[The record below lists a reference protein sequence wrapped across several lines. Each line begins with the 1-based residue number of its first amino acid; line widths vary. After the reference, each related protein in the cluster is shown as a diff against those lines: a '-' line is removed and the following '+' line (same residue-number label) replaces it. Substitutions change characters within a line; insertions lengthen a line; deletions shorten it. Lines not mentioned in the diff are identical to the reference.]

1 MRRTIVKI
9 ALSLLI
15 AAGFVWLAMRKV
27 AWEEFTQAIQAT
39 NPWVLVQYFLL
50 LSFIHLVRVYRWGI
64 LLRPLG
70 RIPFGR
76 LFSVGSVGIMALTL
90 LPFRLG
96 EFARPIL
103 IAEKGK
109 IRASAALASIVVERV
124 ADSLAMTLLL
134 VVILFFLDTRIAV
147 PAEIRW
153 WGWGLLALFVFVLVL
168 LVLAYR
174 YPEKTVRLFRRVFA
188 FLPARLN
195 ERLCSMLSAFIGGMR
210 GLPNARLLFEFV
222 LVTIAYWVMNG
233 LGMLLCFGAFSGL
246 MHLGW
251 LEAFTGMA
259 VLCVGLMIPAGPAM
273 IGNFQYFLQLGLSL
287 FVGAEVL
294 AAQGAAYAVVL
305 WAMQVGQQVLFALP
319 FILFGKFS
327 LGWLLIAPRKVKTEL
342 EQGTCPPPDPPG
354 P

>member
-1 MRRTIVKI
+1 VKRTLIKI
-9 ALSLLI
+9 SLSLLI

-27 AWEEFTQAIQAT
+27 QWDEFRAALVTID
-39 NPWVLVQYFLL
+39 PWILVQYFLL
-50 LSFIHLVRVYRWGI
+50 LSVVHLIRVYRWGI

-70 RIPFGR
+70 AIPFGR
-76 LFSVGSVGIMALTL
+76 LFAVGSVGIMALTI

-134 VVILFFLDTRIAV
+134 VVILLFLDTRIAV
-147 PAEIRW
+147 PVEIRW
-153 WGWGLLALFVFVLVL
+153 WGWGLLVLFVVVLVL
-168 LVLAYR
+168 LALAYR
-174 YPEKTVRLFRRVFA
+174 HPEKTVRGFRRCIG
-188 FLPARLN
+188 FLPARLSD
-195 ERLCSMLSAFIGGMR
+195 RLCSMLSAFIGGMR
-210 GLPNARLLFEFV
+210 GLPNARLLSEFV
-222 LVTIAYWVMNG
+222 LVTAGYWCLSG
-233 LGMLLCFGAFSGL
+233 LGMLLCFGAFDGL
-246 MHLGW
+246 AHLGW

-287 FVGAEVL
+287 FVGTEVL

-319 FILFGKFS
+319 FILLGKFS
-327 LGWLLIAPRKVKTEL
+327 LGWLLLAPRKVKNEL
-342 EQGTCPPPDPPG
+342 EQQGTCPPP
-354 P
+354 